1 MLLQLF
7 FCLFCE
13 FGFSVKVCGTTLA
26 QKVAYLIISVFPQV
40 SALASSYFE
49 NFKLIIFFWSHAWPC
64 SIATLSN
71 MSWLRPSGCSREP
84 IKCCQRGLWFL
95 CSHLLVHSESR
106 LEKSDFYHA
115 FDCFVFCAKKSPLWT
130 IPFYLFYS
138 SPRRQTFIFSRHRFF
153 WFFYKL
159 LLVFYETH
167 ISSIKTYL
175 RI

>member
-1 MLLQLF
+1 MLLQLL

-13 FGFSVKVCGTTLA
+13 FGLPVKVCGTTLA

-40 SALASSYFE
+40 SALASSYFK
-49 NFKLIIFFWSHAWPC
+49 NFKLVIFFWNHAWPC

-71 MSWLRPSGCSREP
+71 MSWLSPSGCSSEP

-115 FDCFVFCAKKSPLWT
+115 FDCFVFCAKKSPLWP

-159 LLVFYETH
+159 MLLVSMKHTFH
-167 ISSIKTYL
+167 P
-175 RI
+175 

>member
-1 MLLQLF
+1 MLLQLL

-13 FGFSVKVCGTTLA
+13 FGLPVKVCGTTLA
-26 QKVAYLIISVFPQV
+26 QKVTYLIISVFPQI
-40 SALASSYFE
+40 SALASSYFK

-71 MSWLRPSGCSREP
+71 MSWLSPSGCSREP

-115 FDCFVFCAKKSPLWT
+115 FDCFVFCAKKKVLCGPS
-130 IPFYLFYS
+130 LFTYS
-138 SPRRQTFIFSRHRFF
+138 IAHLED
-153 WFFYKL
+153 KL
-159 LLVFYETH
+159 LSFPGTDFFDFS
-167 ISSIKTYL
+167 IS
-175 RI
+175 